1 MSLIR
6 RIVFHKNLIVRMI
19 PRNPILYTLF
29 KRYISKYDGENN
41 SNMYKNGE
49 IRFLSRNVKN
59 SKVIFDIGANIGQ
72 WTRIALNINKDLNIH
87 CFEPSKST
95 YDKLVNNN
103 FPPNVNCNN
112 IGLSSSKNEQNLF
125 IFSKGGGLNS
135 LYQREG
141 LYNRYKKF
149 SPKKEKVQLDT
160 LDNYCDENSISKIDF
175 MKIDAEGHEFEILKG
190 GKNLLHNSQV
200 NIIQFE
206 YGGCSIDAHVFLKDI
221 FDFFKDLD
229 YNFYK
234 IYPNSIKLVPK
245 YIYNF
250 ENFQYQ
256 NWLIIKKDY
265 KFFP

>member
-29 KRYISKYDGENN
+29 KRYISKYNGENN
-41 SNMYKNGE
+41 INMYKNGE
-49 IRFLSRNVKN
+49 IRFLKCNIKN
-59 SKVIFDIGANIGQ
+59 CKVVFDIGANIGQ
-72 WTRIALNINKDLNIH
+72 WTRIALNMNKDLNIH
-87 CFEPSKST
+87 CFEPSKYT
-95 YDKLVNNN
+95 YTKLLSKN
-103 FPPNVNCNN
+103 FPPNVNCIN
-112 IGLSSSKNEQNLF
+112 IGLSSTKKEQILY
-125 IFSKGGGLNS
+125 IFREGGGLNS

-141 LYNRYKKF
+141 LYNRNKKL
-149 SPKKEKVQLDT
+149 SSKKEKVQLDT
-160 LDNYCDENSISKIDF
+160 LDNYCDEKNIQKIDF

-190 GKNLLHNSQV
+190 GKNLFHNGQV
-200 NIIQFE
+200 NLIQFE
-206 YGGCSIDAHVFLKDI
+206 YGGCFIDAHVFLKDI
-221 FDFFKDLD
+221 FDFFKDFD

-245 YIYNF
+245 YFNNF

-256 NWLIIKKDY
+256 NWLIIKKEH